1 MVVVVATA
9 PEPQH
14 AQPYGHPPNIVI
26 NNVSSAS
33 ASASAVAGGY
43 GRRRRRQSLWVHVW
57 LFLFTA
63 GLGNVLYAVY
73 VSRWNRDRGL

>member
-1 MVVVVATA
+1 MAT
-9 PEPQH
+9 PEQQP
-14 AQPYGHPPNIVI
+14 AQPYGQMPPIVI

-43 GRRRRRQSLWVHVW
+43 GRRRRQSVWAHFW

-63 GLGNVLYAVY
+63 GIGNVLYAMY
-73 VSRWNRDRGL
+73 VSNWNRARGL

>member
-1 MVVVVATA
+1 MTTSADQQ
-9 PEPQH
+9 PPG
-14 AQPYGHPPNIVI
+14 QPYQGPPIVI

-43 GRRRRRQSLWVHVW
+43 GRRRRQSATVHFW

-63 GLGNVLYAVY
+63 GIGNVLYAMHI
-73 VSRWNRDRGL
+73 SRWNRERGL